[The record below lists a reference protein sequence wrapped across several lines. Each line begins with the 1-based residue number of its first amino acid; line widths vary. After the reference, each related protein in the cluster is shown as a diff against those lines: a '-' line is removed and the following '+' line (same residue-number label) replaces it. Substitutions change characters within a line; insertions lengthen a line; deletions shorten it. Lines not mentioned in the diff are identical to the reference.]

1 MPDSVALESF
11 LPRRQSTG
19 RITGYPDRTGPVR
32 GSVRIADHPSETL
45 FPNLAR
51 SFIANRPSA
60 NNLFATNALACSRRS
75 RSKVT

>member
-11 LPRRQSTG
+11 LRAGKVPG
-19 RITGYPDRTGPVR
+19 EYTGYPDRTGPVR

-51 SFIANRPSA
+51 SFH
-60 NNLFATNALACSRRS
+60 C
-75 RSKVT
+75 